1 MMTSLSVITI
11 RRPRR
16 RPPVK
21 RRSIREISRE
31 YFKSEHP
38 RFLAIEF
45 TVFAILAVIALW
57 PILNAAAV
65 IVRTFCSGD
74 LSTFS

>member
-1 MMTSLSVITI
+1 MVTSFFVISI

-16 RPPVK
+16 RPPLK

-45 TVFAILAVIALW
+45 TVFVILAVIAFW

-65 IVRTFCSGD
+65 IVRAFCIGD
-74 LSTFS
+74 SS

>member
-1 MMTSLSVITI
+1 MMTCLSVIRI
-11 RRPRR
+11 RRPPR
-16 RPPVK
+16 RPPLK

-38 RFLAIEF
+38 RFLAIKF
-45 TVFAILAVIALW
+45 NVFAIVAVIALW

-65 IVRTFCSGD
+65 IMRTFCSSD
-74 LSTFS
+74 SINFS